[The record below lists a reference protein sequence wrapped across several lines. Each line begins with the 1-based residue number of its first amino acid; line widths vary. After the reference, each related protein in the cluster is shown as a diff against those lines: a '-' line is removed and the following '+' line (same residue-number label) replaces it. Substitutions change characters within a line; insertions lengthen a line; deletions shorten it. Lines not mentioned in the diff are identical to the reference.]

1 MKKITALLIV
11 ILMFATMLFSCNSD
25 STTSSTSSES
35 KQNSTSSK
43 SDDSSSDVS
52 NSTNNDP
59 KLNLPDKKWDVTL
72 KMMVQCGDKN
82 REQEYRY
89 FEFWSDE
96 ATEDIVNVEVTSRS
110 EWLKEKYGI
119 ALKLSYTA
127 ESNGA
132 VKSAEAALS
141 GGEQYDLIASA
152 ALDIGAVASNGYF
165 A

>member
-96 ATEDIVNVEVTSRS
+96 ATEDI
-110 EWLKEKYGI
+110 
-119 ALKLSYTA
+119 
-127 ESNGA
+127 
-132 VKSAEAALS
+132 
-141 GGEQYDLIASA
+141 
-152 ALDIGAVASNGYF
+152 
-165 A
+165 